1 MVPVGLV
8 ATCGWMR
15 TMQRE
20 GKPQDRARNR
30 HVWTVVNEQ
39 FTDADAAE
47 RWDETEITWGLF
59 RIPEHALGL
68 LGDLRGTRVVELGAG
83 TAYFS
88 AWLARAGAYPVAVD
102 LSGAQMDTA
111 RRCQERTGLRF
122 PLIEAD
128 GEEVPLRSGAFDLV
142 VSEYGAGPW
151 CDPARWLPEAA
162 RLLRPGGRL
171 VFLTNSVL
179 AALCVPTDEGF
190 AGERLL
196 RPQRGMSPIAWPDG
210 GVEHHPG
217 HGDWIRELRA
227 AGFVVDALHELYPPD
242 DAPTH
247 EYYDI
252 VTEEWAKQWP
262 AEDLWVAHLPA

>member
-1 MVPVGLV
+1 M
-8 ATCGWMR
+8 AR
-15 TMQRE
+15 DD
-20 GKPQDRARNR
+20 KPADRVRNR
-30 HVWTVVNEQ
+30 HVWSLVNEQ
-39 FTDADAAE
+39 FTDDDADARWAE
-47 RWDETEITWGLF
+47 TAITWGLF
-59 RIPEHALGL
+59 RLPEHDLGL
-68 LGDLRGTRVVELGAG
+68 LGDVAGQRVVELGAG

-88 AWLARAGAYPVAVD
+88 AWLARAGAHPVAVD
-102 LSGAQMDTA
+102 LSGHQLDTA
-111 RRCQERTGLRF
+111 RRCQQRFDLHF
-122 PLIEAD
+122 PLVEAD
-128 GEEVPLRSGAFDLV
+128 GEQVPLRSGAFDLV

-179 AALCVPTDEGF
+179 AGLCVPADEGF
-190 AGERLL
+190 AGTELL
-196 RPQRGMSPIAWPDG
+196 RGQRELYPIAWPDG

-252 VTEEWAKQWP
+252 VTAEWASRWP
-262 AEDLWVAHLPA
+262 AEDLWVAHLPEA

>member
-1 MVPVGLV
+1 MDPDQHAVDL
-8 ATCGWMR
+8 
-15 TMQRE
+15 
-20 GKPQDRARNR
+20 ARNR
-30 HVWTVVNEQ
+30 HVWSMVNAQ

-47 RWDETEITWGLF
+47 RWADAEISWGLF
-59 RIPEHALGL
+59 RLPESQLRL
-68 LGDLRGTRVVELGAG
+68 LGDVDGLRTVELGCG
-83 TAYFS
+83 SAYFS
-88 AWLARAGAYPVAVD
+88 AWLARAGASPVAVD
-102 LSGAQMDTA
+102 LSAHQLDTA

-128 GEEVPLRSGAFDLV
+128 GELVPLRSGAFDLV

-151 CDPARWLPEAA
+151 CDPKRWLPEAA

-171 VFLTNSVL
+171 IFLTNSVL
-179 AALCVPTDEGF
+179 AGLCVPADEGV
-190 AGERLL
+190 AGDRLL
-196 RPQRGMSPIAWPDG
+196 RGQRELNPIEWADG

-247 EYYDI
+247 EYYEI
-252 VTEEWAKQWP
+252 VTAEWAGRWP
-262 AEDLWVAHLPA
+262 AEDLWVAHLPAG